1 MTDASA
7 ILRPIGFAPPRL
19 RDAWM
24 PLPASATDV
33 ELVDAIRRGY
43 GDGIARLVERYS
55 PRLFSYLSRLLDD
68 PTQAEDV
75 LQEVWLRVMERLDGY
90 DRHQPFVVWL
100 FAIARH
106 RAIDVFRERSRQTR
120 HLGFPAS
127 PQETEEGELLEPL
140 DLVAADSPSP
150 LDQLAESELEGRM
163 AAAFRLL
170 PAHYR
175 EVLSLRFHQDL
186 RLEEIARLLRVPL
199 STVKTRVQRGLQLLR
214 RRAEGLGLS
223 AYE

>member
-1 MTDASA
+1 MTDAYA
-7 ILRPIGFAPPRL
+7 IARATGFEASRL

-33 ELVDAIRRGY
+33 ELVDALRRGQ
-43 GDGIARLVERYS
+43 GDAIARLVERYS

-68 PTQAEDV
+68 ATQAEDV
-75 LQEVWLRVMERLDGY
+75 LQEVWLRVMERLDSY
-90 DRHQPFVVWL
+90 DRNQPFVVWL
-100 FAIARH
+100 FAVARH
-106 RAIDVFRERSRQTR
+106 RAIDLLRERSRQTR
-120 HLGFPAS
+120 HLGYPAS

-140 DLVAADSPSP
+140 DLVPAESPSP
-150 LDQLAESELEGRM
+150 LDHFAVAELEARVD
-163 AAAFRLL
+163 AAFRLL

-186 RLEEIARLLRVPL
+186 QLDEIARLLRVPL
-199 STVKTRVQRGLQLLR
+199 STVKTRVQRGLLLLR

-223 AYE
+223 ANE